1 MAIHIGIDVGSV
13 SINTALFSDNPED
26 AGCLRRLTED
36 HGFQPA
42 RMIQDGSGGQGWLS
56 VGPYLRIAGTPAVQA
71 HATLERLLSV
81 IDPGALGSVAGTG
94 AGAQMLAREFQV
106 EPVSEVRVVARA
118 VESLLPSVRT
128 LFEIG
133 GESSKYVRFDN
144 HGEGGRLRISDFNT
158 NGDCAA
164 GTGAFLDQQAGR
176 LQFRIEDTGQIAS
189 TARRTAQIAGRCS
202 VFAKSDMVHAQQ
214 RGFSPE
220 EILKGLCEAVARN
233 FKSSITRGRSLERDV
248 AFVGGVAAN
257 GEVGRALERA
267 FGWEPGTL
275 LVPPEHAS
283 FGAIGAALL
292 ASERGRSSVIQG
304 SPLALAGHA
313 PGSHRFERAPALSLE
328 NVLLLRGH
336 LTAVPI
342 EELHGTIDAF
352 LGIDIGSVSTNL
364 VVIDGEGRVLKEL
377 YLRTNARP
385 IEVVASGLLG
395 IQETLGDR
403 IRICGVG
410 TTGSGRELIAELI
423 GADTVK
429 DEITAHKTGAVILDK
444 TLLGLGVDTIF
455 EIGGQDAKFIGLQD
469 GIVVDFAMN
478 EACAA
483 GTGSFLEERA
493 RELGIR
499 IEGEF
504 AALAM
509 SSEAPIQLGERCTV
523 FMERDVNNRLRDGAE
538 LKDVVAG
545 LALSV
550 ATNYINRVVR
560 GRHIGEVVFFQGGT
574 AYNDAVAA
582 AMSAI
587 IGKRVIVP
595 PFNGVIGALGV
606 AHLAR
611 EKMRDGRPTSFRGF
625 AIDQV
630 DYDMSEFTCKGC
642 TNECQMQRFTIDGE
656 QTYWGDKCAVRYRK
670 AARSERQP
678 AIEDLVAFRER
689 ELLAGYDAEA
699 GRGPVI
705 GLPFCLSTYDWA
717 PFWLAVF
724 RELDVRVLL
733 SEPTNNQIAKRGL
746 EATVAEPCFPVQV
759 AHGHIRSLL
768 EKGVDFVLVP
778 NNIAAPGDPN
788 EKPSFFCPWNQTLPF
803 VARAA
808 PFIFEH
814 RHKVVAPTL
823 WFNGGVDVLAA
834 SIREAF
840 GKAGL
845 RWPTRRIRR
854 AVRLGFEELARFQSS
869 IDEAGRRAIASLDQ
883 TGEPGVVLLG
893 RSYNIYDRGVSL
905 DVATKLRKYYGAN
918 VVGFD
923 FLAAELDG
931 QRWTDGTMYWQ
942 SGARILAAASF
953 TRDRPHLHL
962 IYVTNFK
969 CGPDSYVK
977 HRVLAAAG
985 RPFLTLQFDGH
996 NNDAGVL
1003 TRCEAYLESKGVLQ

>member
-13 SINTALFSDNPED
+13 SINTAVFSDSLED
-26 AGCLRRLTED
+26 AQYLQRLTD
-36 HGFQPA
+36 SHGFQPPRA
-42 RMIQDGSGGQGWLS
+42 LQNGSGGQGRLS
-56 VGPYLRIAGTPAVQA
+56 VGPYVRISGTPAAQA
-71 HATLERLLSV
+71 HATLERLLSA
-81 IDPGALGSVAGTG
+81 IDRTALGSVAGTG
-94 AGAQMLAREFQV
+94 AGAEMLAREFQIA
-106 EPVSEVRVVARA
+106 PASEVLVAARA
-118 VESLLPSVRT
+118 VEALLPNVRT

-133 GESSKYVRFDN
+133 GETSKYVRFDN
-144 HGEGGRLRISDFNT
+144 HGEGGRLRVSDFNT

-176 LQFRIEDTGQIAS
+176 LQFRIEDTGRIAA

-214 RGFSPE
+214 RGFAPE

-233 FKSSITRGRSLERDV
+233 FKSAITRGRALDRDI

-257 GEVGRALERA
+257 TEVSRALERV

-275 LVPPEHAS
+275 VVPPEHAA

-292 ASERGRSSVIQG
+292 ASDRARGSTDPV
-304 SPLALAGHA
+304 SPLILARDEASAHQ
-313 PGSHRFERAPALSLE
+313 FQRAPALSLD
-328 NVLLLRGH
+328 NVLLLRDH
-336 LTAVPI
+336 LKAKPI
-342 EELHGTIDAF
+342 EELHGTVDAY

-364 VVIDGEGRVLKEL
+364 VVIDGEGAVLKEM

-385 IEVVASGLLG
+385 IEVVATGLRG
-395 IQETLGDR
+395 IHETLGDR

-509 SSEAPIQLGERCTV
+509 STEAPIQLGERCTV
-523 FMERDVNNRLRDGAE
+523 FMERDVNNRLRDGAV
-538 LKDVVAG
+538 LRDVVAG
-545 LALSV
+545 LAYSV

-560 GRHIGEVVFFQGGT
+560 GRKIGDVVFFQGGT

-606 AHLAR
+606 AHLAN
-611 EKMRDGRPTSFRGF
+611 EKMKDGRATSFRGF

-630 DYDMSEFTCKGC
+630 NYQMSEFTCKGC
-642 TNECQMQRFTIDGE
+642 TNECQMQRFTIEGE
-656 QTYWGDKCAVRYRK
+656 HSYWGDKCAVRYRK

-678 AIEDLVAFRER
+678 AIEDLVAFRESK
-689 ELLAGYDAEA
+689 LLAGYDPDS
-699 GRGPVI
+699 GSGPVV
-705 GLPFCLSTYDWA
+705 GLPLCLSTYDWA
-717 PFWLAVF
+717 PFWLTAF
-724 RELDVRVLL
+724 RELGVRVLL

-768 EKGVDFVLVP
+768 DQGVDFVFVP
-778 NNIAAPGDPN
+778 NNICAPGDPL

-803 VARAA
+803 VVRAA

-814 RHKVVAPTL
+814 RDKILAPTL
-823 WFNGGVDVLAA
+823 WFNAGVDVVAAALAESFA
-834 SIREAF
+834 AVGIRWRA
-840 GKAGL
+840 
-845 RWPTRRIRR
+845 RQVQQ
-854 AVRLGFEELARFQSS
+854 AVRLGFEAMGRFQTA
-869 IDEAGRRAIASLDQ
+869 IADTGRRALATLDE

-893 RSYNIYDRGVSL
+893 RSYNVYDRGVSL

-918 VVGFD
+918 VVGYD
-923 FLAAELDG
+923 FLAAEEDG
-931 QRWTDGTMYWQ
+931 QRWHEGTMYWH
-942 SGARILAAASF
+942 SGTRVLAAAGF
-953 TRDRPHLHL
+953 TRHRPNLHL

-977 HRVLAAAG
+977 HSVLEASG

>member
-13 SINTALFSDNPED
+13 SINTAVFSDAPED
-26 AGCLRRLTED
+26 AECLQRLTD
-36 HGFQPA
+36 GHGFQPP
-42 RMIQDGSGGQGWLS
+42 RQLHNGSDGHGRLS
-56 VGPYLRIAGTPAVQA
+56 VGPYVRISGAPAAQA
-71 HATLERLLSV
+71 HAILERLLGG
-81 IDPGALGSVAGTG
+81 IGRAALGSIAGTG
-94 AGAQMLAREFQV
+94 AGAEMLARAFQI

-118 VESLLPSVRT
+118 VEALLPGVRT

-133 GESSKYVRFDN
+133 GETSKYVRFDN

-214 RGFSPE
+214 RGFAPE

-233 FKSSITRGRSLERDV
+233 FKSSITRGRSLEREI

-257 GEVGRALERA
+257 SEVSRALERV

-292 ASERGRSSVIQG
+292 ASDRARGSANSA
-304 SPLALAGHA
+304 SPLVLTGDA
-313 PGSHRFERAPALSLE
+313 PSAHQFPRAPALTLD
-328 NVLLLRGH
+328 NVLLLREH
-336 LTAVPI
+336 LTAKPT
-342 EELHGTIDAF
+342 EELCGTVDAY

-364 VVIDGEGRVLKEL
+364 VVIDGEGAVLKEM

-385 IEVVASGLLG
+385 IEVVASGLRG
-395 IQETLGDR
+395 IQEALGDR

-423 GADTVK
+423 GADAVK

-493 RELGIR
+493 KELGIR

-509 SSEAPIQLGERCTV
+509 SSDAPIQLGERCTV

-560 GRHIGEVVFFQGGT
+560 GRRIGEVVFFQGGT

-611 EKMRDGRPTSFRGF
+611 EKMKDGRPTSFRGF

-670 AARSERQP
+670 AARSDRQP
-678 AIEDLVAFRER
+678 AIEDLVSLRER
-689 ELLAGYDAEA
+689 ELTAGYNADA
-699 GRGPVI
+699 GSGPVI

-724 RELDVRVLL
+724 KELDVRVLL
-733 SEPTNNQIAKRGL
+733 SDPTNNQIAKRGL

-768 EKGVDFVLVP
+768 EKGVDFVFVP
-778 NNIAAPGDPN
+778 NNISAPGDPL

-803 VARAA
+803 VVRAA

-823 WFNGGVDVLAA
+823 WFNGGADVVAA
-834 SIREAF
+834 SLAEAF
-840 GKAGL
+840 GAIGL
-845 RWPTRRIRR
+845 RWR
-854 AVRLGFEELARFQSS
+854 ARQVQHAVQLGFEAMGRFQSL
-869 IDEAGRRAIASLDQ
+869 IAEAGRRALATLDE

-918 VVGFD
+918 VLGFD
-923 FLAAELDG
+923 FLAAEADG
-931 QRWTDGTMYWQ
+931 QRWHEDTMYWH
-942 SGARILAAASF
+942 SGARVLAAASF
-953 TRDRPHLHL
+953 TRDRPNLHL
-962 IYVTNFK
+962 IYITNFK

-977 HRVLAAAG
+977 HGVLNAAG

-996 NNDAGVL
+996 NNDAGIL